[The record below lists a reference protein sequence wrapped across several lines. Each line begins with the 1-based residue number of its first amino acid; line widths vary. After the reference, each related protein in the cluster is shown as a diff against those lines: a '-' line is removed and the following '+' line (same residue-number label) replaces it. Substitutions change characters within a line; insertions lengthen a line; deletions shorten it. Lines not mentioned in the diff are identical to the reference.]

1 MSDDRCDFTQSC
13 PLREQRST
21 ARAGFILHGVVSP
34 ESVSREPRHR
44 GPSAT
49 PVLAALMVQ
58 GSELRVQGVG
68 FWDQGSGFKVQGSGC
83 RVQGSE
89 FRVQGAGCRVH
100 DLGFGVR
107 GSKRPL
113 AARGG
118 GGMILYEKGIIS
130 KKSGDEV

>member
-1 MSDDRCDFTQSC
+1 MKDNRCDFTRSC

-68 FWDQGSGFKVQGSGC
+68 FGDQGSGFKVQGSGC
-83 RVQGSE
+83 RVQSLG
-89 FRVQGAGCRVH
+89 FRVQGVGFMSWGS
-100 DLGFGVR
+100 GFGVQN
-107 GSKRPL
+107 
-113 AARGG
+113 ARSLRVGV
-118 GGMILYEKGIIS
+118 
-130 KKSGDEV
+130 EV